1 MSDMMAVRTR
11 FFDEFF
17 IQATKSGIRQVA
29 ILTRSGRRR
38 IPAALAGRDH
48 GI

>member
-17 IQATKSGIRQVA
+17 IQATKSGYAR
-29 ILTRSGRRR
+29 LLS
-38 IPAALAGRDH
+38 
-48 GI
+48 